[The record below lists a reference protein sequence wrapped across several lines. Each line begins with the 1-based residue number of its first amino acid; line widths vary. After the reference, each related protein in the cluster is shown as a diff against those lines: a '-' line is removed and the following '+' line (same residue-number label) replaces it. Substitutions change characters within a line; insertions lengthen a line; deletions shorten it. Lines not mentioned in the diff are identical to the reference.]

1 MFFLPGP
8 EVRDTDPDPSINKQK
23 WQEKPGFLLFYD
35 FFMLYIFEKL
45 CKCTVPYLQKEMFRK
60 TFLTFFKQFFVGV
73 LKVND
78 ENSRIQSRI
87 RTNMSRIHN
96 TAEELL
102 LTSKKLSK
110 SSCSVSVYLYLPHF
124 L

>member
-1 MFFLPGP
+1 
-8 EVRDTDPDPSINKQK
+8 
-23 WQEKPGFLLFYD
+23 
-35 FFMLYIFEKL
+35 
-45 CKCTVPYLQKEMFRK
+45 MFRK
-60 TFLTFFKQFFVGV
+60 TFLPFFKQFFVGV

-87 RTNMSRIHN
+87 RTSMSRIHN

-110 SSCSVSVYLYLPHF
+110 SPCSVSVYLYLPHV